1 MSGAVR
7 GRRHGVRAGVAAVA
21 VAFAAA
27 VAAPACGGP
36 RNTLNTAT
44 SQCFRALPL
53 ARNTVSNRGKL
64 VGVRSVLGTTLAR
77 QLPEAA
83 PLGKQRLCVVAFR
96 GPYGQDDVPRSDPAG
111 PGTYALVAVD
121 HSGSTVLASFVVND
135 LPLRFRHLH

>member
-1 MSGAVR
+1 MNAAALR
-7 GRRHGVRAGVAAVA
+7 CRVRAGAVA
-21 VAFAAA
+21 VAITLAL
-27 VAAPACGGP
+27 VAPAACGGP
-36 RNTLNTAT
+36 RNSLNTAT

-53 ARNTVSNRGKL
+53 ARNTVNNRGKL

-77 QLPEAA
+77 DLPEAA

-96 GPYGQDDVPRSDPAG
+96 GPYGEAQVPRANPAG

-121 HSGSTVLASFVVND
+121 RGGSTVLASFVVND

>member
-1 MSGAVR
+1 MSAAT
-7 GRRHGVRAGVAAVA
+7 RRHRVSAGLAGVAVA
-21 VAFAAA
+21 LAALA
-27 VAAPACGGP
+27 GCGGP
-36 RNTLNTAT
+36 RNSLNTET

-53 ARNTVSNRGKL
+53 ARNTVNARGKL
-64 VGVRSVLGTTLAR
+64 VGVRAILGTTLAK

-96 GPYGQDDVPRSDPAG
+96 GPYTENQVPRANPPG

-121 HSGSTVLASFVVND
+121 RGGSTVVASFVVNE

>member
-1 MSGAVR
+1 MSAVAVR
-7 GRRHGVRAGVAAVA
+7 HRRPFRVAVAAVA
-21 VAFAAA
+21 LAALA
-27 VAAPACGGP
+27 ACGGP
-36 RNTLNTAT
+36 RNSLNTAT

-64 VGVRSVLGTTLAR
+64 VGVRSVVGTTLAR

-96 GPYGQDDVPRSDPAG
+96 GPYGEGQVPRADPPG

-121 HSGSTVLASFVVND
+121 RGGSTVLASFVVDD

>member
-1 MSGAVR
+1 MSAVTP
-7 GRRHGVRAGVAAVA
+7 RRHRLRAGVAAATLGALV
-21 VAFAAA
+21 
-27 VAAPACGGP
+27 ACGSP

-53 ARNTVSNRGKL
+53 AKNTVNQRGKL

-77 QLPEAA
+77 ELPEAE
-83 PLGKQRLCVVAFR
+83 PLGRQRLCVVAFR
-96 GPYGQDDVPRSDPAG
+96 GPYAAGEVPLAKPPG

-121 HSGSTVLASFVVND
+121 RKGTTVLASFVVND